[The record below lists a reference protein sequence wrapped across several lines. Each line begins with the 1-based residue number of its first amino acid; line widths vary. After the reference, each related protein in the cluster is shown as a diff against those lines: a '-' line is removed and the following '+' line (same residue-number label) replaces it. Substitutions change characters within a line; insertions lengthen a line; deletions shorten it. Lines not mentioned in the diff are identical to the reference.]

1 MIRSTRRRG
10 ARWATAL
17 ALTSALVLAPT
28 AAFAADPAVSPV
40 GADGTDTDV
49 AASGASDT
57 AAAAAAPTEAETSA
71 EETPAV
77 ETPAVEAP
85 AVEAPAET
93 PAAEAP
99 ATEAPAA
106 ETEDVTAE
114 VPAASALVA
123 DGIVMNYVV
132 NTTVR
137 NADAVADASA
147 AVVAAGGVVLSQYP
161 EIGVVTAQSRDG
173 DFLATMRGTV
183 GVESAGPTR
192 TAEVVDDEV
201 EVPAEVPATSGATAP
216 AAGATGAGPQSLDR
230 PLGTEVAPV
239 DPLEAQQ
246 WDMAAIGAPEARE
259 IEDGDGVVVGV
270 LDSGIDVS
278 HPDLAGQVDASKSVG
293 CAVNGQPDQSQAA
306 WVPVDDSESHGTH
319 VAGTIAAADNGVGI
333 VGIAPGATLASVKVV
348 NYDGFIYPEYAL
360 CGFMWAAD
368 QGFDVTNNSYYV
380 DPYEYW
386 CSTEADQAPALEAV
400 TRAVEYSETQGV
412 LSVAAAGN
420 SSYDLANKT
429 TNDSSPNDST
439 PVVGR
444 DVSEGCYDMPTE
456 IDGVVSVSALREGAD
471 GQPEFEDRYSNFG
484 EGVIDVSAP
493 GSDVLSTVFGG
504 LYESYNGTSMASP
517 HVAGVA
523 ALLASTHPDASPAEL
538 QALLESQATP
548 RGDSALYGA
557 GVVDA
562 FAAVTEDLGLGPVA
576 AVADGTVQAGAPF
589 RVLGANFEPGE
600 TVTVEGLTGSFTA
613 DELGR
618 LDGPA
623 VLSPLLEAGVVTLQ
637 LTGSEGSSTTL
648 ELIVEAAIAG
658 PSITAPTAGQVVEPG
673 TVTVSGTAEADAL
686 VVVTLGSAADVA
698 ALVELEPVL
707 PAAQARSTASVDASA
722 SALASGSAGSS
733 AVEARASA
741 AAVVADPVPYD
752 PALGG
757 ASALVQTDATGA
769 WSVPVTGVPAG
780 DLGVTA
786 LQVLPDGTTSTF
798 TEPVLFTVAAAVVVP
813 VDGADPV
820 PLPEPVPGTVVVP
833 VRAPVA
839 SGALA
844 YTGSEPTPLAG
855 VALAMLAAGT
865 AAVAAAGLRRR
876 RLATVAAGTASGSA
890 SAAAE

>member
-57 AAAAAAPTEAETSA
+57 AAAAAAPTEA
-71 EETPAV
+71 

-380 DPYEYW
+380 DPWEFW
-386 CSTEADQAPALEAV
+386 CSTEADQAPALESV
-400 TRAVEYSETQGV
+400 TRAVEFSEQQGV
-412 LSVAAAGN
+412 LNVAAAGN

-429 TNDSSPNDST
+429 TNDSSPNDTT
-439 PVVGR
+439 PVEGR
-444 DVSEGCYDMPTE
+444 DVSEGCSDIPAE
-456 IDGVVSVSALREGAD
+456 IDGVVTVSALRLGDD
-471 GQPEFEDRYSNFG
+471 GQPVFDSRYSNFG
-484 EGVIDVSAP
+484 AGVIDLGAP
-493 GSDVLSTVFGG
+493 GSNILSTVFGG
-504 LYESYNGTSMASP
+504 LYEAYNGTSMASP

-523 ALLASTHPDASPAEL
+523 ALLAATHPDASPAEL
-538 QALLESQATP
+538 QVLLKQQATKRDDP
-548 RGDSALYGA
+548 SLYGA
-557 GVVDA
+557 GVVNA
-562 FAAVTEDLGLGPVA
+562 FAAVTEDLVPALGPVA
-576 AVADGTVQAGAPF
+576 AVADGTVQAGRPF
-589 RVLGANFEPGE
+589 RVLGANFVPGE
-600 TVTVEGLTGSFTA
+600 TVTVTGADGEPLDGEFTA
-613 DELGR
+613 DAEGR
-618 LDGPA
+618 LVGPA
-623 VLSPLLEAGVVTLQ
+623 VLSPFLPAGA
-637 LTGSEGSSTTL
+637 TTL
-648 ELIVEAAIAG
+648 ELTGDAGSRATLDLLVEEAVAG
-658 PSITAPTAGQVVEPG
+658 PAITAPVDGSTVEAG
-673 TVTVSGTAEADAL
+673 TVTVTGTAQPGAL
-686 VVVTLGSAADVA
+686 VTVVLATADQFEGFEQMVTPTSPSARLDVA
-698 ALVELEPVL
+698 GEPVAFDTDL
-707 PAAQARSTASVDASA
+707 GFSVSTI
-722 SALASGSAGSS
+722 
-733 AVEARASA
+733 
-741 AAVVADPVPYD
+741 
-752 PALGG
+752 
-757 ASALVQTDATGA
+757 QTDATGA
-769 WSVPVTGVPAG
+769 FTASFTGVPVG
-780 DLGVTA
+780 DYGTTA
-786 LQVLPDGTTSTF
+786 LQVLADGTSSTF
-798 TEPVLFTVAAAVVVP
+798 TDPVLFSAAAAAVVPP
-813 VDGADPV
+813 VT
-820 PLPEPVPGTVVVP
+820 VPGTGVVP
-833 VRAPVA
+833 VTTPAGTGVVPVA
-839 SGALA
+839 STRAGALA
-844 YTGSEPTPLAG
+844 YTGSEPGAPLSAALLLLVAG
-855 VALAMLAAGT
+855 AGAL
-865 AAVAAAGLRRR
+865 VAARRLRRR
-876 RLATVAAGTASGSA
+876 ADARVEG
-890 SAAAE
+890 